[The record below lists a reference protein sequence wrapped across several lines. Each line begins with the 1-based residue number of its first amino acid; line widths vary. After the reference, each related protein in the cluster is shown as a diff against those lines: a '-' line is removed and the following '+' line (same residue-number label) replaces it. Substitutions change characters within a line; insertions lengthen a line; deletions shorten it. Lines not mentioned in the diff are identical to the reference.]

1 MNKPLLIENLFK
13 SYGPV
18 KAVNGVNLELQEGE
32 IFGLLGPNGA
42 GKTSIISCVVTLEK
56 ATSGQISIFGEK
68 VGDAT
73 QRAQSKVG
81 IVPQEVV
88 NHGFFS
94 IYEILEFQSG
104 YYGISNNK
112 ERIEELLHEL
122 QLFEHREKKVKQLS
136 GGMKRRL
143 MIAKALVHKPR
154 LLLLDEPTA
163 GVDIELRSHLWKF
176 VQKLKQQGVT
186 VLLTTH
192 YLEEAQELCDRVAV
206 INRGE
211 IVALDKTQSLIRG
224 LTDRTL
230 KIKFHGQED
239 YKTYTMKSGEALGQ
253 YLEKNK
259 IDPLQIDDLSIE
271 DGKLETAVRRLLNEK
286 NNPAKSTEALP

>member
-1 MNKPLLIENLFK
+1 MNKPLLIEKLFK
-13 SYGPV
+13 NYGAV
-18 KAVNGVNLELQEGE
+18 QAVNGVNLELKEGE

-42 GKTSIISCVVTLEK
+42 GKTSIISCIVTLERPS
-56 ATSGQISIFGEK
+56 SGEIRIFGEL
-68 VGDAT
+68 VGDAS

-104 YYGISNNK
+104 YYGISNNDK
-112 ERIEELLHEL
+112 RITELLHDL
-122 QLFEHREKKVKQLS
+122 QLFEHRHKKVKQLS

-143 MIAKALVHKPR
+143 MIAKALVHSPR

-163 GVDIELRSHLWKF
+163 GVDIELRAHLWTF
-176 VQKLKQQGVT
+176 VSKLRQQGVT
-186 VLLTTH
+186 ILLTTH

-211 IVALDKTQSLIRG
+211 IVALDKTSSLIQSL
-224 LTDRTL
+224 TSRTL
-230 KIKFHGQED
+230 KIRFRGQEN
-239 YKTYTMKSGEALGQ
+239 YKTYSMESGQALGE
-253 YLEKNK
+253 YLKSEN
-259 IDPLQIDDLSIE
+259 IDPLQIEDLSIE
-271 DGKLETAVRRLLNEK
+271 DGKLETAVRNLLNEK
-286 NNPAKSTEALP
+286 RAVAKKEVSL

>member
-1 MNKPLLIENLFK
+1 MNKPLVLDNLFK
-13 SYGPV
+13 SYGSV
-18 KAVNGVNLELQEGE
+18 RAVNGVNLQLEEGE

-42 GKTSIISCVVTLEK
+42 GKTSIISCIVTLEQ
-56 ATSGQISIFGEK
+56 ATSGSISIFGEK

-94 IYEILEFQSG
+94 VQEILEFQSG

-112 ERIEELLHEL
+112 DRIDELLNEL
-122 QLFEHREKKVKQLS
+122 QLAEHRHKKVKQLS

-143 MIAKALVHKPR
+143 MIAKALVHRPR

-176 VQKLKQQGVT
+176 VSKLKEQGVT

-211 IVALDKTQSLIRG
+211 IVALDKTKNLIHSL
-224 LTDRTL
+224 TVRTL
-230 KIKFHGQED
+230 KIKFRGQEE
-239 YKTYTMKSGEALGQ
+239 YKTYQMQSGEALG
-253 YLEKNK
+253 KWFVDNK
-259 IDPLQIDDLSIE
+259 IDPTQIDDLSIE
-271 DGKLETAVRRLLNEK
+271 DGKLETAVRNLLTQK
-286 NNPAKSTEALP
+286 NSSSVTKEARP